1 MNCCFNEL
9 ILSDDDE
16 IVDKLRP
23 CKCTLFKKDS
33 FLTTHPLNI
42 GIMFYTEKSIKVE
55 AKIKRMQ
62 KIINERWMCID
73 NLLDQLAEVGK
84 LEQQVKEM
92 DKFVELMMIA
102 SIVE

>member
-1 MNCCFNEL
+1 
-9 ILSDDDE
+9 
-16 IVDKLRP
+16 
-23 CKCTLFKKDS
+23 
-33 FLTTHPLNI
+33 
-42 GIMFYTEKSIKVE
+42 MFYTEKSIKVE